1 MVIVVVHLIRQRLA
15 LLAAYNRLSEYF
27 TRRWYEERCINIF
40 DNANYW
46 MLISYEQ
53 LEAIRRFSSLN
64 DDENRSFFERI
75 ITTHKAREAADELLK
90 CLVLTLA
97 EEGPG
102 CIEFTDDCIKLDIPA
117 DLMFLRKV

>member
-1 MVIVVVHLIRQRLA
+1 MVRLIKQRRE
-15 LLAAYNRLSEYF
+15 LLTAYNRLSEYF

-53 LEAIRRFSSLN
+53 LEAIRRFSRLN
-64 DDENRSFFERI
+64 DDESRSFFERI

-102 CIEFTDDCIKLDIPA
+102 CIEFTEDWI
-117 DLMFLRKV
+117 FLWI

>member
-1 MVIVVVHLIRQRLA
+1 MEELLRQRRE
-15 LLAAYNRLSEYF
+15 LLTAYNRLSEYF

-53 LEAIRRFSSLN
+53 LEAIRRFSRLN

-97 EEGPG
+97 EEEPG
-102 CIEFTDDCIKLDIPA
+102 CIEFTEDWIKLKIPV
-117 DLMFLRKV
+117 DLMFLRKD